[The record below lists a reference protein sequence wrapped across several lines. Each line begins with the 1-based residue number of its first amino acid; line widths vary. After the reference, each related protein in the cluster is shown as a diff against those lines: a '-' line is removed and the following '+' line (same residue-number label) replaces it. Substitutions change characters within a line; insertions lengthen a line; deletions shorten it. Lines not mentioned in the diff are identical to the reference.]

1 MLNYKHTQCMKGG
14 VFMPRNKY
22 PEETVQKIL
31 DAALHLF
38 LEKGYEQTT
47 ILDIVDN
54 MGGMTRGAFY
64 HHFKSK
70 EEVLDALGDKLFFD
84 NNPFEKLKQQTN
96 LTGLEKLKYLM
107 IHSSD
112 DTDIRKINIMSVKAL
127 QSPTF
132 IKNMLDNN
140 RDMIAPLYQEI
151 IEEGIRDGSIK
162 TDHSKLLSQLL
173 TFLTNFWTL
182 PTMYPSSY
190 EESIEKLMFIKE
202 ITDKLGIPI
211 LDDEIIASIIENAT
225 KIDTE

>member
-1 MLNYKHTQCMKGG
+1 MKGG
-14 VFMPRNKY
+14 AFMPRNKY

-96 LTGLEKLKYLM
+96 LTGLEKFKYL
-107 IHSSD
+107 ITHSMD
-112 DTDIRKINIMSVKAL
+112 DTDSRRVSIMTVQAL
-127 QSPTF
+127 ESPTF
-132 IKNMLDNN
+132 IKKLLDDN
-140 RDMIAPLYQEI
+140 REIVAPLYQEI
-151 IEEGIRDGSIK
+151 IEEGVKDGSIQTSHPK
-162 TDHSKLLSQLL
+162 MLSQLL
-173 TFLTNFWTL
+173 VFLTNFWL
-182 PTMYPSSY
+182 IPTIYPST
-190 EESIEKLMFIKE
+190 EEEMVERLIYVKE
-202 ITDKLGIPI
+202 ITDKLGVPL
-211 LDDEIIASIIENAT
+211 LDDGMIAATLENAI
-225 KIDTE
+225 KIE

>member
-1 MLNYKHTQCMKGG
+1 MKRG

-38 LEKGYEQTT
+38 LKKGYEQTT
-47 ILDIVDN
+47 ILDIVKN

-84 NNPFEKLKQQTN
+84 NNPFEKVRKQTD
-96 LTGLEKLKYLM
+96 LTGLEKLKL
-107 IHSSD
+107 ILILSTESSD
-112 DTDIRKINIMSVKAL
+112 RNKINIMSVQAL

-132 IKNMLDNN
+132 LKKLIDNN
-140 RDMIAPLYQEI
+140 RNIIEPLYQEI
-151 IEEGIRDGSIK
+151 IEEGISDGSIK
-162 TDHSKLLSQLL
+162 TDYPKLLSQLI

-182 PTMYPSSY
+182 PMIYPSSIK
-190 EESIEKLMFIKE
+190 ENMDKLFFIKE
-202 ITDKLGIPI
+202 ITEKMGIPL
-211 LDDEIIASIIENAT
+211 LDSETITIIMKNTNNMISQ
-225 KIDTE
+225 

>member
-1 MLNYKHTQCMKGG
+1 
-14 VFMPRNKY
+14 MPRNKY

-31 DAALHLF
+31 DAALQLF

-47 ILDIVDN
+47 ILDIVGN

-84 NNPFEKLKQQTN
+84 NNPFERLKKQTH

-107 IHSSD
+107 LQSTE
-112 DTDIRKINIMSVKAL
+112 DTDSRKISIMSVQVL
-127 QSPTF
+127 QSPAF
-132 IKNMLDNN
+132 LKKFVEDN
-140 RDMIAPLYQEI
+140 RDMLAPSYQEI
-151 IEEGIRDGSIK
+151 IEEGVKDGSIQ
-162 TDHSKLLSQLL
+162 TSHPKLLSQLL

-182 PTMYPSSY
+182 PTIYPSSE
-190 EESIEKLMFIKE
+190 EESIERLVFIKE

-211 LDDEIIASIIENAT
+211 FDDEIVSSIIESAT
-225 KIDTE
+225 EIDIE